1 MIVTV
6 LMGALG
12 AGVLTSAA
20 LAQAP
25 SIGSAPAPDS
35 IRGQAYPAKPIK
47 IMVGF
52 AAGGASDVTAR
63 MLAPK
68 LSELLGQQII
78 IENRGG
84 SGGML
89 ATDAVAKSPPDGYT
103 LLLMPA
109 ADAVQPALRRKLPYD
124 LERDFAPVSRVV
136 YGPWFLVVHP
146 SVPARSVKEFVALAR
161 SSPGKL
167 NYATSG
173 IGSSAHM
180 ANELFNSMARV
191 NIVHVP
197 YKGTSEGVIAT
208 AGGEVDMIFSSIP
221 ASLPLLAAG
230 RIRALAVTTLQ
241 RTPLAPT
248 MPTLNESGVPGYE
261 RTGWYGVIAPAGVPH
276 EIITRL
282 NTAIVKIVNTPEMKQ
297 AFMKQGLDPAP
308 STPEEFGVFIR
319 NEVAQNIKVVKA
331 AGIKVE

>member
-1 MIVTV
+1 MTMTV
-6 LMGALG
+6 LLGALG
-12 AGVLTSAA
+12 ASVLTSAA

-25 SIGSAPAPDS
+25 STGS
-35 IRGQAYPAKPIK
+35 GQAYPAKSIR

-68 LSELLGQQII
+68 LSELLGQQVIV
-78 IENRGG
+78 ENRGG

-109 ADAVQPALRRKLPYD
+109 ADAVQPALRRKLPYE
-124 LERDFAPVSRVV
+124 LERDFTPVSRVV
-136 YGPWFLVVHP
+136 YGPWFVVVHP
-146 SVPARSVKEFVALAR
+146 SVPVRSAKELITLAR
-161 SSPGKL
+161 ASPGKL
-167 NYATSG
+167 NYASSG
-173 IGSSAHM
+173 VGSSAHM

-191 NIVHVP
+191 SIVHVP

-208 AGGEVDMIFSSIP
+208 AGGEVDMIFASIP
-221 ASLPLLAAG
+221 ASLPLLGAG

-241 RTPLAPT
+241 RTPLAPA

-261 RTGWYGVIAPAGVPH
+261 RTGWYGVIAPASVPR

-282 NTAIVKIVNTPEMKQ
+282 NAAIVKIVNTPEMKE

-308 STPEEFGVFIR
+308 STPEEFAAFIR